1 MKTTHLVLSEEE
13 ALFLQAVQDETMR
26 RAVIALL
33 EDAEAFERSAE

>member
-1 MKTTHLVLSEEE
+1 MENMTCVLSIEEV
-13 ALFLQAVQDETMR
+13 LFLQAVQDETIR

>member
-1 MKTTHLVLSEEE
+1 MNTALLVLSKEEE
-13 ALFLQAVQDETMR
+13 LFLQAVQDETMR